1 MKTTLATI
9 MALVLVM
16 SISYAYAENYTVEMT
31 ENGFSQNSLSIAD
44 GDSVT
49 FVNTHVKANGNIE
62 PHAISDPFA
71 SPYTELSYWILS
83 NSETSHTYTLNC
95 DGYEFFD
102 RFFDVPSITIECGT
116 SAPEYTGEY
125 TLLSLQEELAEI
137 TADLNLAIEE
147 AGTLQNS
154 MTNLNGI
161 IANLEYD
168 VSERDTTIANL
179 EAQLTQ
185 VETTGSSEIVGLQNT
200 ISTLETAND
209 NLETEKAD
217 LIIERDGWKQLS
229 DNWYAVALE
238 QVRVMVEVLGL

>member
-168 VSERDTTIANL
+168 VSERDTTIADL

-185 VETTGSSEIVGLQNT
+185 VETTGSSEIADLQVT
-200 ISTLETAND
+200 ISTLET
-209 NLETEKAD
+209 EKTD

-229 DNWYAVALE
+229 DNWYAIALE

>member
-16 SISYAYAENYTVEMT
+16 SISYAHAENYTVEMT

-161 IANLEYD
+161 VANLEYD

-185 VETTGSSEIVGLQNT
+185 AETTGSSEIADLQVT
-200 ISTLETAND
+200 IST
-209 NLETEKAD
+209 LETEKAD

>member
-1 MKTTLATI
+1 MMYKILPVLAI
-9 MALVLVM
+9 FAIAGIEM
-16 SISYAYAENYTVEMT
+16 AYAENFTVEMT
-31 ENGFSQNSLSIAD
+31 ENGFSQTSLSIAD

-185 VETTGSSEIVGLQNT
+185 VETTGSSEIAELQVS
-200 ISTLETAND
+200 ISTLET
-209 NLETEKAD
+209 EKTD

>member
-1 MKTTLATI
+1 MKKALATM

-16 SISYAYAENYTVEMT
+16 SVSYAYADSYTVEMT

-102 RFFDVPSITIECGT
+102 RFFDVPSITVECGT

-168 VSERDTTIANL
+168 VSERDTTIADL

-185 VETTGSSEIVGLQNT
+185 VETTGSSEIADLQVT

>member
-1 MKTTLATI
+1 MKKALATM

-16 SISYAYAENYTVEMT
+16 SVSYAYADSYTVEMT
-31 ENGFSQNSLSIAD
+31 EKGFSQNSLSIAD

-71 SPYTELSYWILS
+71 SPYTELSYWILD

-116 SAPEYTGEY
+116 DVPEYTGGY
-125 TLLSLQEELAEI
+125 TLLSLQQELAEI
-137 TADLNLAIEE
+137 TADLNVAMEE
-147 AGTLQNS
+147 VGVLQNS

-161 IANLEYD
+161 ISDLESD
-168 VSERDTTIANL
+168 VSERDTTIVSL

-185 VETTGSSEIVGLQNT
+185 AETTGSSEITGLQNT
-200 ISTLETAND
+200 ISTLET
-209 NLETEKAD
+209 EKTD

-238 QVRVMVEVLGL
+238 EVRVMVEVLGL

>member
-1 MKTTLATI
+1 MMYKILPALALI
-9 MALVLVM
+9 AIAGIEM
-16 SISYAYAENYTVEMT
+16 AYAENFTVEMT
-31 ENGFSQNSLSIAD
+31 ENGFSQTSLSIAD

-185 VETTGSSEIVGLQNT
+185 VETTGSSEIAGLQNT

-209 NLETEKAD
+209 NLETEKTD

>member
-1 MKTTLATI
+1 
-9 MALVLVM
+9 
-16 SISYAYAENYTVEMT
+16 
-31 ENGFSQNSLSIAD
+31 
-44 GDSVT
+44 
-49 FVNTHVKANGNIE
+49 
-62 PHAISDPFA
+62 
-71 SPYTELSYWILS
+71 
-83 NSETSHTYTLNC
+83 LNC

-102 RFFDVPSITIECGT
+102 RYFDVPSITIECGT

-147 AGTLQNS
+147 AGILQNS
-154 MTNLNGI
+154 ITNLNGI

-185 VETTGSSEIVGLQNT
+185 IETTGNSEVAGLQNT
-200 ISTLETAND
+200 IST
-209 NLETEKAD
+209 LETEKAD

-229 DNWYAVALE
+229 DNWYAIALE

>member
-31 ENGFSQNSLSIAD
+31 ENGFSQNSLSITD

-62 PHAISDPFA
+62 PHAISEPFA
-71 SPYTELSYWILS
+71 NPYTEASYWILD
-83 NSETSHTYTLNC
+83 NSTPSQTYTLNC

-185 VETTGSSEIVGLQNT
+185 IETTGNSEVAGLQNT
-200 ISTLETAND
+200 ISTLET
-209 NLETEKAD
+209 EKTD

-238 QVRVMVEVLGL
+238 QVRVMVEILGL

>member
-168 VSERDTTIANL
+168 VSERDTTITDL

-185 VETTGSSEIVGLQNT
+185 VETTGSSEIAELQVS
-200 ISTLETAND
+200 ISTLET
-209 NLETEKAD
+209 EKTD

-229 DNWYAVALE
+229 DNWYAIALE

>member
-16 SISYAYAENYTVEMT
+16 SISYAYAENFTVEMT
-31 ENGFSQNSLSIAD
+31 ENGFSQNSLSITD

-137 TADLNLAIEE
+137 TADLNVAIEE
-147 AGTLQNS
+147 AGILQNS
-154 MTNLNGI
+154 ITNLNGI
-161 IANLEYD
+161 ISDLESD
-168 VSERDTTIANL
+168 VSERDTTIVNL
-179 EAQLTQ
+179 ETQLTQ
-185 VETTGSSEIVGLQNT
+185 AETTDSSEIAELQVS
-200 ISTLETAND
+200 IST
-209 NLETEKAD
+209 LETEKAD

-229 DNWYAVALE
+229 DNWYAVAVALE

>member
-1 MKTTLATI
+1 MKTALATI

-31 ENGFSQNSLSIAD
+31 ENGFSQNSLSITD

-168 VSERDTTIANL
+168 VSERDTKIVNL

-185 VETTGSSEIVGLQNT
+185 VETTGSSEIAELQVS
-200 ISTLETAND
+200 ISTLET
-209 NLETEKAD
+209 EKTD

>member
-1 MKTTLATI
+1 MMYKILPVLAI
-9 MALVLVM
+9 FAIAGIEM
-16 SISYAYAENYTVEMT
+16 AYAENFTVEMT
-31 ENGFSQNSLSIAD
+31 ENGFSQTSLSIAD

-83 NSETSHTYTLNC
+83 NSETSYTYTLNC

-116 SAPEYTGEY
+116 SAPEYTGDY
-125 TLLSLQEELAEI
+125 TLLSLQQELAEI

-147 AGTLQNS
+147 AGILQNS
-154 MTNLNGI
+154 VTNLNGVI
-161 IANLEYD
+161 SNLQSD
-168 VSERDTTIANL
+168 VSERNTTIANL

-185 VETTGSSEIVGLQNT
+185 VELVGSSEVTGLQNT
-200 ISTLETAND
+200 ISTLET
-209 NLETEKAD
+209 EKTD

>member
-1 MKTTLATI
+1 MMYKILPALALI
-9 MALVLVM
+9 AIAGIEM
-16 SISYAYAENYTVEMT
+16 AYAENYTVEMT
-31 ENGFSQNSLSIAD
+31 ENGFSQTSLSIAD

-102 RFFDVPSITIECGT
+102 RYFDVPSITIECGT

-185 VETTGSSEIVGLQNT
+185 VETTGSSEIAELQVS
-200 ISTLETAND
+200 ISTLET
-209 NLETEKAD
+209 EKTD

>member
-1 MKTTLATI
+1 MKKALATM

-16 SISYAYAENYTVEMT
+16 SVSYAYADSYTVEMT

-71 SPYTELSYWILS
+71 SPYTELSYWILD

-116 SAPEYTGEY
+116 DVPEYTGGY
-125 TLLSLQEELAEI
+125 TLLSLQQELAEI
-137 TADLNLAIEE
+137 TADLNVAMEE
-147 AGTLQNS
+147 VGVLQNS

-161 IANLEYD
+161 ISDLESD
-168 VSERDTTIANL
+168 VSERNTTIVNL
-179 EAQLTQ
+179 ETQLTQ
-185 VETTGSSEIVGLQNT
+185 IETTGSSEIADLQIS
-200 ISTLETAND
+200 ISTLETTND
-209 NLETEKAD
+209 SLESEKAD

>member
-1 MKTTLATI
+1 MMYKILPALALI
-9 MALVLVM
+9 AIAGIEM
-16 SISYAYAENYTVEMT
+16 AYAENYTVEMT
-31 ENGFSQNSLSIAD
+31 ENGFSQTSLSIAD

-83 NSETSHTYTLNC
+83 NSETSHTYTLDC

-102 RFFDVPSITIECGT
+102 RFFDVPSIVIECGT
-116 SAPEYTGEY
+116 SAPEYTGGY
-125 TLLSLQEELAEI
+125 TLLSLQEELAELS
-137 TADLNLAIEE
+137 ADLNLAIEE
-147 AGTLQNS
+147 AGILQNS
-154 MTNLNGI
+154 VTNLNGI
-161 IANLEYD
+161 ISDLESD
-168 VSERDTTIANL
+168 VSERDTMIVNL

-185 VETTGSSEIVGLQNT
+185 TETTGSSEIAGLQNI
-200 ISTLETAND
+200 ISTLET
-209 NLETEKAD
+209 EKTD

-238 QVRVMVEVLGL
+238 QVRVMVEILGL

>member
-1 MKTTLATI
+1 MKTALATI

-16 SISYAYAENYTVEMT
+16 SISYAYAENFTVEMT
-31 ENGFSQNSLSIAD
+31 ENGFSQNSLSITD

-147 AGTLQNS
+147 AGILQNS
-154 MTNLNGI
+154 VTNLNGI
-161 IANLEYD
+161 ISDLESD
-168 VSERDTTIANL
+168 VSERDTTIVNL
-179 EAQLTQ
+179 ETQLTQ
-185 VETTGSSEIVGLQNT
+185 AETTDSSEIAELQVS
-200 ISTLETAND
+200 IST
-209 NLETEKAD
+209 LETEKAD

>member
-1 MKTTLATI
+1 MMYKILPVLAI
-9 MALVLVM
+9 FAIAGIEM
-16 SISYAYAENYTVEMT
+16 AYAENFTVEMT
-31 ENGFSQNSLSIAD
+31 ENGFSQTSLSIAD

-83 NSETSHTYTLNC
+83 NSETSYTYTLNC

-185 VETTGSSEIVGLQNT
+185 VETTGSSEIAGLQNT

>member
-1 MKTTLATI
+1 MMYKILPALALI
-9 MALVLVM
+9 AIAGIEM
-16 SISYAYAENYTVEMT
+16 AYAENFTVEMT
-31 ENGFSQNSLSIAD
+31 ENGFSQTSLSIAD

-147 AGTLQNS
+147 AGILQNS

-161 IANLEYD
+161 ISDLEYD

-185 VETTGSSEIVGLQNT
+185 VETTGSSEIAELQVS